1 MRLPEWLVE
10 NGIGE
15 SRAALIEAGRI
26 IETRIQLEGT
36 VPAGTVIEARLID
49 CGAHGRNGVA
59 RTSNASEYL
68 IPFVPRDLTEGQEIR
83 IEVTRSPIPGPE
95 PWKRPLAKATL
106 HDRTRPRSLAGQL
119 RKAGE
124 EVREL
129 TLPAS
134 TDELGGAGWN
144 DVLEEARSGAVHF
157 SDGSLGVFITP
168 AMSLIDVDGRLPLAE
183 LMVRGAEEAARLVRR
198 LDIVGSIGIDL
209 PTVGSKAARQRAA
222 EAIDAILP
230 QPFERTAVNGFGFV
244 QVVRPRSRASLLEL
258 AQDRA
263 GFEARALLRQ
273 AAFEPAGPKRLVA
286 HPSVIRVIEEQA
298 AWLDALAGQL
308 GGSVSLRADAA
319 LPMSGGYA
327 EKP

>member
-1 MRLPEWLVE
+1 LPEWLVE

-59 RTSNASEYL
+59 RSSHGTEFL
-68 IPFVPRDLTEGQEIR
+68 LPHVPRELTEGQEIR

-95 PWKRPLAKATL
+95 PWKRPLAKATF

-119 RKAGE
+119 RKTGE
-124 EVREL
+124 AVRDL
-129 TLPAS
+129 TLPTS
-134 TDELGGAGWN
+134 TDELGEAGWC
-144 DVLEEARSGAVHF
+144 DVVEEARTGVVQF
-157 SDGSLGVFITP
+157 PEGSLGVFLSP
-168 AMSLIDVDGRLPLAE
+168 AMTLIDVDGRVAPAD
-183 LMVRGAEEAARLVRR
+183 LMVRGAEEAARAIRR
-198 LDIVGSIGIDL
+198 LDIGGSIGIDL

-230 QPFERTAVNGFGFV
+230 QPFERTAVNGFGFI
-244 QVVRPRSRASLLEL
+244 QIVRPRSRASLLEL

-263 GFEARALLRQ
+263 AFETRALLRR

-286 HPSVIRVIEEQA
+286 HPAVIHVLEEKA
-298 AWLDALAGQL
+298 AWIDELARQL
-308 GGSVSLRADAA
+308 GGTVGLRADAA